1 MSKSEAIE
9 LAQGIA
15 RKEEWPWLEPV
26 TVVLRREWIFSDGVA
41 GLSIQ
46 AALIADETFA

>member
-1 MSKSEAIE
+1 MTKSEAIE

-26 TVVLRREWIFSDGVA
+26 TVVLRREWIFRTVSLDYPYKRP
-41 GLSIQ
+41 
-46 AALIADETFA
+46 